1 MFICHEWK
9 PIPEKATHDVLEES
23 CRLLF
28 DKLRDHVAQHRSNS
42 VESLIGGT
50 NIIQPMIIEK
60 DLLNDEYG
68 HGLAELGAGLH
79 DSEAERDNFGGEEE
93 VDDIG

>member
-1 MFICHEWK
+1 
-9 PIPEKATHDVLEES
+9 
-23 CRLLF
+23 
-28 DKLRDHVAQHRSNS
+28 
-42 VESLIGGT
+42 
-50 NIIQPMIIEK
+50 MIIEK

>member
-1 MFICHEWK
+1 ML
-9 PIPEKATHDVLEES
+9 EKS
-23 CRLLF
+23 CSLLLH
-28 DKLRDHVAQHRSNS
+28 KLRDHVAQYRTNRI
-42 VESLIGGT
+42 ESLICCA
-50 NIIQPMIIEK
+50 NIVQPMIIEK
-60 DLLNDEYG
+60 DLLDDEYS